1 MQKYTGDWPN
11 WIALTGEII
20 AQNAKECAWPYGT
33 SKSKYTYEKGDIKK
47 NPNPK
52 QYGNYKKQL
61 DIILKTLTMINSNVN
76 IELLLDY
83 FVIEMRRSLKN

>member
-1 MQKYTGDWPN
+1 MNKYLQDEW
-11 WIALTGEII
+11 
-20 AQNAKECAWPYGT
+20 QNYFPGNNYV
-33 SKSKYTYEKGDIKK
+33 DK
-47 NPNPK
+47 NS
-52 QYGNYKKQL
+52 QNYKKQL